1 MVKTMYTKIKQVS
14 ITYRIF
20 YKDGKA
26 CYCQRY
32 FATIDSVNIVKD
44 VKNYL
49 THTWSNQLQL
59 NYGEFNNISHIK
71 LITIDGMRV
80 NEIITRA

>member
-1 MVKTMYTKIKQVS
+1 MTLTMYTKIKQVS

-20 YKDGKA
+20 YKDEKTR
-26 CYCQRY
+26 YCQRY
-32 FATIDSVNIVKD
+32 FATTDSVNAAED

-49 THTWSNQLQL
+49 VRTWSNQLQL

-71 LITIDGMRV
+71 LITIDGTRV